1 MKKLMLLMVVTIFAV
16 TTLTAQK
23 AEVLYFK
30 ANLACCKARACVSL
44 QKEVQGIIEANFP
57 AKDLVYKTVQLEE
70 AANKQLVEKH
80 KARSQTLVLV
90 VKKRRG
96 ETVVDLSDLVRKYQ
110 RDRNKAD
117 FEKELVARIK
127 TAIG

>member
-30 ANLACCKARACVSL
+30 ANLACCKARACAGL
-44 QKEVQGIIEANFP
+44 QKEVQGIIEANFT

>member
-1 MKKLMLLMVVTIFAV
+1 MKKLIFMMALTIIGLSAV
-16 TTLTAQK
+16 TAQK

-30 ANLACCKARACVSL
+30 ANLACCKARACAGVQQDVQSIL
-44 QKEVQGIIEANFP
+44 KSNFTEKE
-57 AKDLVYKTVQLEE
+57 LVYKTVQLED
-70 AANKQLVEKH
+70 AANKSLVEKH
-80 KARSQTLVLV
+80 KARSQTVVLV

-117 FEKELVARIK
+117 FEKAMVARVK
-127 TAIG
+127 AAIG